1 MPVERFGNLVSKGFD
16 LTLVALGVQIHPAVS
31 QVLDVT
37 RDIITTGQTED
48 LGTKTD
54 PLDMAYVP
62 DITMG
67 DMG

>member
-1 MPVERFGNLVSKGFD
+1 MAVERFGNLLSKGLN
-16 LTLVALGVQIHPAVS
+16 LTLVALSVQIYPAVG

-37 RDIITTGQTED
+37 RDIVTTGQTED

-54 PLDMAYVP
+54 PLDVASVP

>member
-1 MPVERFGNLVSKGFD
+1 MSVEGLGDLVGERFD
-16 LTLVALGVQIHPAVS
+16 LRLGAFGMEVDPAIG

-37 RDIITTGQTED
+37 GHVISTGQTED

-54 PLDMAYVP
+54 PLDVSDIP

>member
-1 MPVERFGNLVSKGFD
+1 MSVEGFGDLVSESFD
-16 LTLVALGVQIHPAVS
+16 FPLVALGVEIHPAVR

-37 RDIITTGQTED
+37 RHIISTGQTED